1 MNDSQKAQINNKAL
15 KFNKVH
21 LMPTGTN
28 ISTLP
33 PNVNMDSMQM
43 SRIDQTSPD
52 TIMVPQMDDTKQTNY
67 QLEQDIDRTV
77 MNHTQDHLIGMEDT
91 ILN

>member
-1 MNDSQKAQINNKAL
+1 MNDSQKAQINNKVL

-43 SRIDQTSPD
+43 SRMDQASPD
-52 TIMVPQMDDTKQTNY
+52 TIMVP
-67 QLEQDIDRTV
+67 
-77 MNHTQDHLIGMEDT
+77 
-91 ILN
+91 